1 MINYHLL
8 PEHNLLVFCIW
19 GVTSVKEVQKLRQKI
34 RTSVDLSQNYDAI
47 IEVTPLERW
56 FTNEEIRMFSKS
68 TSDAFLSGIKLAI
81 IASSDIAYGINRMYE
96 AMADFDSPL
105 EISVFRDASSAL
117 KWLGREGIDIES
129 IFEEIMGE
137 VK

>member
-8 PEHNLLVFCIW
+8 PEHNLLVFCVW

-68 TSDAFLSGIKLAI
+68 TSDAFLSGKKLAI

-96 AMADFDSPL
+96 AMADSESPL

-117 KWLGREGIDIES
+117 KWLGREEIDIES
-129 IFEEIMGE
+129 IFQEIMRE